1 MQLKFTAPLM
11 GTKWN
16 GWWVQTGKY
25 TMASKWIHIY
35 PCKYFQ
41 HLGII
46 KGSALLKDRDMNQ
59 YTSLI
64 LMHQE
69 EKNIINWY
77 YEVKAFDTAL
87 RHLQAKLIIML
98 YSCLLSGFF

>member
-1 MQLKFTAPLM
+1 
-11 GTKWN
+11 
-16 GWWVQTGKY
+16 
-25 TMASKWIHIY
+25 
-35 PCKYFQ
+35 
-41 HLGII
+41 
-46 KGSALLKDRDMNQ
+46 MNQ